1 MIVKNRTLLLL
12 AANIL
17 LAMFIILN
25 MDEDDQVGNINSQFS

>member
-12 AANIL
+12 AANVL

-25 MDEDDQVGNINSQFS
+25 MDKDDRWGI